1 MRCGSLFD
9 PVVLGEAEFLE
20 ILETFELP
28 KDGAVRENA
37 LGPRIERI
45 VSEGHVSPEGFWYD
59 QDEPEWVAL
68 LQGTAELEFEDGRRH
83 PMEAGDWLA
92 IPAHE
97 RHRVAYTSSAPPC
110 VWLAVFGA
118 GSPETAG
125 VDLEEK
131 EGTS

>member
-9 PVVLGEAEFLE
+9 PVIRGEAEFLE

-68 LQGTAELEFEDGRRH
+68 IRGTAELEFENGRQH
-83 PMEAGDWLA
+83 FLN
-92 IPAHE
+92 
-97 RHRVAYTSSAPPC
+97 V
-110 VWLAVFGA
+110 
-118 GSPETAG
+118 
-125 VDLEEK
+125 K
-131 EGTS
+131 